1 MMAAVT
7 VDGIL
12 MASMIIGEEISEE
25 ISEDCM
31 LRFARCFLQADDR
44 V

>member
-12 MASMIIGEEISEE
+12 MASMIISEE